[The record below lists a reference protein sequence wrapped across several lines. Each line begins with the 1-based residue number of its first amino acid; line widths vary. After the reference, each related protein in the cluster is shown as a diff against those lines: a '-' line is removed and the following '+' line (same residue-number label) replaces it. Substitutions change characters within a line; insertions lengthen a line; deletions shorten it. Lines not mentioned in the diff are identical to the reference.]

1 MHMAKNHHP
10 IPPEL
15 HELESE
21 VMEEL
26 WASGETTVRTVME
39 ALNRRA
45 KPRAYTTFMT
55 VMARLHSKG
64 LLDRRREGKT
74 DFYSPVLSHEEFLEA
89 RAASEVD
96 ALVDQFGDLA
106 LTHFAR
112 QMSRVDPKRL
122 RELQRLAGKR

>member
-1 MHMAKNHHP
+1 MANKHHA

-26 WASGETTVRTVME
+26 WASGETSVRTVME
-39 ALNRRA
+39 ALNRRT

-64 LLDRRREGKT
+64 VLDRRRQGKT
-74 DFYSPVLSHEEFLEA
+74 DFYRPVLSREEFLEA

-112 QMSRVDPKRL
+112 QMSQVDPKRL
-122 RELQRLAGKR
+122 RELQRLAGQR

>member
-1 MHMAKNHHP
+1 MAKTKHHFV
-10 IPPEL
+10 PPAL

-26 WASGETTVRTVME
+26 WVSGETTVRAVMD
-39 ALNRRA
+39 ALNRGA

-74 DFYSPVLSHEEFLEA
+74 DFYRPVLSREEFLEA
-89 RAASEVD
+89 RASSEVK
-96 ALVDQFGDLA
+96 ALVEQFGDLA
-106 LTHFAR
+106 LTQFAR
-112 QMSRVDPKRL
+112 QMSQLDPKRL
-122 RELQRLAGKR
+122 RELQRLAGQR